1 MASATAIM
9 ASTSGSSGQGGGSP
23 SATATSVAS
32 QSPKAQEVMEYLTT
46 HELTQKLNDIVNACV
61 RARADDPFAFMATQ
75 MHRIQQPATI
85 TRVRVVRLLSS
96 VHVSVYGKCYQPDQ
110 LCGAGSVPQSDPPA
124 ATTTSAEEISQA
136 LTALL
141 KGQGLAD
148 LVALDQLVSD
158 LSKEWA
164 PAVMPS
170 LSTALAISVS
180 QASHLEPYA
189 LISSICFGQQ
199 KKDSEL
205 AIPSPL
211 VEVARPRAS
220 KYRAVGIVALPP
232 GQPLLSQL
240 QRAQTI
246 CKVGD
251 GRASSG
257 EHTRGVI
264 VRVQALESVGTV
276 AANGT
281 VTIDGKKFD
290 DVLNVIEKAITSTGV
305 VLGEQVGIWVDVGA
319 DACFVAEANE
329 YEVDGGASASR
340 EELFAQYES
349 MLASHPAVSALIDPF
364 HRDDRDGW
372 ALFANASA
380 RRCTPISSSSDPIPG
395 AAASVSLSST
405 VSQAIQDARS
415 AREANCD
422 VVISRRPVEGPE
434 SIIADVAVGVGAKFA
449 RFGPIAPAENACKYD
464 RLLQI
469 ESALQAAK

>member
-124 ATTTSAEEISQA
+124 ATTTSAEEVSQA

-164 PAVMPS
+164 PAVKPS

-180 QASHLEPYA
+180 QVSHLEPYA

-220 KYRAVGIVALPP
+220 KYRAIGIVALPP

-246 CKVGD
+246 CK
-251 GRASSG
+251 
-257 EHTRGVI
+257 
-264 VRVQALESVGTV
+264 ALESVGTV

-329 YEVDGGASASR
+329 YEVDGGASVSR

-395 AAASVSLSST
+395 AAVSVSLSST

>member
-246 CKVGD
+246 CK
-251 GRASSG
+251 
-257 EHTRGVI
+257 
-264 VRVQALESVGTV
+264 ALESVGTV